1 MSSAEESSDAMGASM
16 NKPVIEYET
25 PVEEPSTFELP
36 VAALWRLAVF
46 FALSAAFTMFFYLI
60 QALAH

>member
-1 MSSAEESSDAMGASM
+1 M